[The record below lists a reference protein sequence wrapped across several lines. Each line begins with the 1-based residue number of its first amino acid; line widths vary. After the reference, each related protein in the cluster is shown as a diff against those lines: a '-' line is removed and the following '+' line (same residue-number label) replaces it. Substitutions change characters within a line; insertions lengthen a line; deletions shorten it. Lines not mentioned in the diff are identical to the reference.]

1 MPNGMSRKNPE
12 APPNTQYLTPNTHK
26 GDEVETEVPL
36 TPKVAKTPA
45 ARDALLEDWVAALP
59 PDAPLPEER
68 CERYMRELCLLFREY
83 LDQPPEDMEN
93 DIHACVRAIAMYLLD
108 GKDKRSWIVAYRDAL
123 ETSILRHARLSSGA
137 TTRILRFMN
146 LVTDDLWAA
155 YADQFRLTLRMQQRA
170 ALGQELRMAKEI
182 QSRLLPKGVPF
193 VPGFDIAGKLIA
205 ASEVGGDYWSCKY
218 YENED
223 IVTVKLADIAGHG
236 LAAAMLVA
244 AVKFISGGWFRGA
257 VNAADVI
264 ENTNRVLVKETP
276 ADILVTMFYGW
287 IHPRARTIDVVN
299 AGHHPILYCR
309 DGDITEIP
317 PTGPVLGL
325 IQSQFRQETF
335 DVKAGDI
342 LFCCSDGVIEARRQE
357 PFGTERLKEVIRR
370 NRYLSATELCDAVVN
385 AVSRF
390 TDQPQDDISVVA
402 VRALDPPTDL

>member
-1 MPNGMSRKNPE
+1 M
-12 APPNTQYLTPNTHK
+12 TP
-26 GDEVETEVPL
+26 
-36 TPKVAKTPA
+36 TPA
-45 ARDALLEDWVAALP
+45 ARDALLEGWIAALP
-59 PDAPLPEER
+59 SEVPPPSDR
-68 CERYMRELCLLFREY
+68 CGRYMRELCLLFRDY
-83 LDQPPEDMEN
+83 LDQPSDGMEN
-93 DIHACVRAIAMYLLD
+93 DIRACTRAIAMYLLD
-108 GKDKRSWIVAYRDAL
+108 GQDKRDWIIGYRDAF

-137 TTRILRFMN
+137 AARIIQFMN
-146 LVTDDLWAA
+146 LVTDDLWGA
-155 YADQFRLTLRMQQRA
+155 YADQFRLTLRIQQREA
-170 ALGQELRMAKEI
+170 MGQELRMAKEI
-182 QSRLLPKGVPF
+182 QSRLLPKSVPK
-193 VPGFDIAGKLIA
+193 VPGFDIAGKLIP

-218 YENED
+218 YEQDD
-223 IVTVKLADIAGHG
+223 IVTIKLADIAGHG

-244 AVKFISGGWFRGA
+244 AVKFISGGWYRGA

-309 DGDITEIP
+309 GGEINEIP

-335 DVKAGDI
+335 EVQTGDI

-370 NRYLSATELCDAVVN
+370 NRYLTATELCEAVVN

-390 TDQPQDDISVVA
+390 TDQPQDDISVLA
-402 VRALDPPTDL
+402 VRVLDTPEEWGTR